1 VALLYASGSSRKAT
15 TRLVVRPVERA
26 AHLEFVR
33 AAERGGSGE
42 GCAIDG
48 AGVGGGAMDSG
59 AVSFLQC
66 PSWGAV
72 KSGWGSESIGWYR
85 GTQLVGAATVLYR
98 RLPRVRRCLAYLPE
112 GPVIDWFG
120 ERTGIG
126 IEDWLAP
133 ILQYLRRRGAFT
145 VKMGPKVVARTWSAT
160 TLKRAMADGAH
171 RRLGEVPAD
180 HTDPRAD
187 GLSEQLRTLAWR
199 RTDRDGDGFSDFQ
212 PRYLF
217 RLPLRG
223 RDEEQLGAGLNQQW
237 RRNIRLAQRAGVQ
250 VECVGA
256 DGLPEFHR
264 LYLQTAARDGFTPR
278 PAQYFQRM
286 IEAFEDEDPERIR
299 LYVARLDG
307 RALAAAT
314 MVRVGSYAWYSY
326 GASADEQ
333 RDARASNALQWR
345 MIQDCLADG
354 IDVYDLRGISDT
366 LDPEHH
372 LYGLLRFKV
381 GLGGEAV
388 EYLGEWD
395 YPVSPLLHR
404 AFQFY
409 LARR

>member
-1 VALLYASGSSRKAT
+1 VALLYASRSSRKAT
-15 TRLVVRPVERA
+15 TRLVVRPVDRA

-33 AAERGGSGE
+33 
-42 GCAIDG
+42 G
-48 AGVGGGAMDSG
+48 AQSGGAVDGGVADGG

-66 PSWGAV
+66 PSWGTV
-72 KSGWGSESIGWYR
+72 KSGWGSESLGWYR
-85 GTQLVGAATVLYR
+85 GAQLVGAATVLYR

-120 ERTGIG
+120 ERTGIE

-133 ILQYLRRRGAFT
+133 ILRYLRRRGAFT
-145 VKMGPKVVARTWSAT
+145 VKMGPKVVGRTWTAA
-160 TLKRAMADGAH
+160 TLKRAMAGGTY

-180 HTDPRAD
+180 RVETRAD
-187 GLSEQLRTLAWR
+187 ELSERLRALGWR
-199 RTDRDGDGFSDFQ
+199 RAADGGGGGFSDFQ

-217 RLPLRG
+217 RLPLQG
-223 RDEEQLGAGLNQQW
+223 RDEEQIDAGLNQQW
-237 RRNIRLAQRAGVQ
+237 RRNVRLARRAGVQ

-256 DGLPEFHR
+256 SGLPEFHR
-264 LYLQTAARDGFTPR
+264 LYLETAARDGFTPR
-278 PAQYFQRM
+278 PQEYFQRM
-286 IEAFEDEDPERIR
+286 FEAFDAEDPERIR

-314 MVRVGSYAWYSY
+314 IVRVGSYAWYSY

-333 RDARASNALQWR
+333 RDARPSNALQWR

-354 IDVYDLRGISDT
+354 MRVYDLRGISDT

>member
-1 VALLYASGSSRKAT
+1 MRG
-15 TRLVVRPVERA
+15 
-26 AHLEFVR
+26 EFVR
-33 AAERGGSGE
+33 GAESDGVVDGDAVDGGM
-42 GCAIDG
+42 
-48 AGVGGGAMDSG
+48 AGRG

-66 PSWGAV
+66 PSWGTV
-72 KSGWGSESIGWYR
+72 KSGWDSESLGWYR
-85 GTQLVGAATVLYR
+85 GAQLVGVATVLYR
-98 RLPRVRRCLAYLPE
+98 RLPRMRRCLAYLPE

-120 ERTGIG
+120 ERTGIE

-133 ILQYLRRRGAFT
+133 ILRYLRRRGAFT
-145 VKMGPKVVARTWSAT
+145 VKMGPKVVGRTWTAA
-160 TLKRAMADGAH
+160 TLKRAMAAGTY

-180 HTDPRAD
+180 RIETRAD
-187 GLSEQLRTLAWR
+187 ELSERLRALGWR
-199 RTDRDGDGFSDFQ
+199 RATDGGGGSGGGFSDFQ

-223 RDEEQLGAGLNQQW
+223 RDEEEICAGLNQQW
-237 RRNIRLAQRAGVQ
+237 RRNVRLAQRAGVQ

-256 DGLPEFHR
+256 SGLPEFHR
-264 LYLQTAARDGFTPR
+264 LYLETAARDGFTPR
-278 PAQYFQRM
+278 PQQYFQRM
-286 IEAFEDEDPERIR
+286 FEAFDAEDPERIR

-314 MVRVGSYAWYSY
+314 IVRVGSYAWYSY

-333 RDARASNALQWR
+333 RDVRPSNALQWR
-345 MIQDCLADG
+345 MIQDCLAD
-354 IDVYDLRGISDT
+354 DVHVYDLRGISDT

-395 YPVSPLLHR
+395 YPVNPLLHR

>member
-1 VALLYASGSSRKAT
+1 VALLYASRSSRKAT
-15 TRLVVRPVERA
+15 SCLIVRPVERA
-26 AHLEFVR
+26 AHLEFVQ
-33 AAERGGSGE
+33 AAERGG
-42 GCAIDG
+42 G
-48 AGVGGGAMDSG
+48 AGSG

-66 PSWGAV
+66 PSWAAV
-72 KSGWGSESIGWYR
+72 KSGWGSESLGWYR
-85 GTQLVGAATVLYR
+85 GTQLVGTATVLYR
-98 RLPRVRRCLAYLPE
+98 RLPRIRRCLAYLPE

-133 ILQYLRRRGAFT
+133 ILQYLRGRGAFT
-145 VKMGPKVVARTWSAT
+145 VKMGPKVVGRTWSAA
-160 TLKRAMADGAH
+160 TLKRAMAAGTC

-180 HTDPRAD
+180 RVEARAD
-187 GLSEQLRTLAWR
+187 ELSERLRALGWR
-199 RTDRDGDGFSDFQ
+199 RTGVGGGNGGGASSKSSGGFSDFQ

-250 VECVGA
+250 VECGGA
-256 DGLPEFHR
+256 GGLAEFHR

-278 PAQYFQRM
+278 PAEYFQRM
-286 IEAFEDEDPERIR
+286 FEAFDEEDPERIR

-307 RALAAAT
+307 KALAAAT

-333 RDARASNALQWR
+333 RDARASNALQWH
-345 MIQDCLADG
+345 MIRDCVADG
-354 IDVYDLRGISDT
+354 MDVYDLRGISDT

>member
-1 VALLYASGSSRKAT
+1 M
-15 TRLVVRPVERA
+15 RPVEHA

-33 AAERGGSGE
+33 AAKPDTEAGGTVDSGPT
-42 GCAIDG
+42 DG
-48 AGVGGGAMDSG
+48 G

-72 KSGWGSESIGWYR
+72 KSGWGSESLGWYR
-85 GTQLVGAATVLYR
+85 GEQLVGAATVLYR

-112 GPVIDWFG
+112 GPVIDWYG

-126 IEDWLAP
+126 IEEWLAP
-133 ILQYLRRRGAFT
+133 ILAYLRQRGAFT
-145 VKMGPKVVARTWSAT
+145 VKMGPKVVSRTWTAA
-160 TLKRAMADGAH
+160 TLKAAMAAGTH
-171 RRLGEVPAD
+171 TRLGEVPAD
-180 HTDPRAD
+180 RAEARAD
-187 GLSEQLRTLAWR
+187 ELSEHLRALGWR
-199 RTDRDGDGFSDFQ
+199 RTGDGGGRSGMRKSDGSRDRGSGSSSAGFSDFQ
-212 PRYLF
+212 PRYLY

-223 RDEEQLGAGLNQQW
+223 RDEERLGAGLNQQW

-256 DGLPEFHR
+256 GGLPEFHR
-264 LYLQTAARDGFTPR
+264 LYLETAARDGFTPR

-286 IEAFEDEDPERIR
+286 FEAFEAEDPDRIR

-307 RALAAAT
+307 QALAAAT

-326 GASADEQ
+326 GASTDER
-333 RDARASNALQWR
+333 RDARASNALQWH
-345 MIQDCLADG
+345 MIRDCLADG
-354 IDVYDLRGISDT
+354 MDVYDLRGISDT